1 MTSGTGPHPAL
12 RETAPLEWRM
22 EPEPTKRGW
31 SAAAAIVVLA
41 AAPNLWVTLTHPN
54 AFESWRLMAWWGGYV
69 AFSAAFAACSW
80 WAIPTR
86 GTQAVGLLLL
96 AQTIAALGANWLI
109 PTVIGG
115 VATGGALLVVVASQL
130 SRLPA
135 AVATPWV
142 IVQHAL
148 LLGIYL
154 NAWPT
159 PIALVAGAAFTVFS
173 FVLLAL
179 ERLTLRESRLRQQL
193 ASTLKELTTARQ
205 SLESRARDGER
216 LRIARDLHDVL
227 GHHLVALSL
236 QLQLAERSEP
246 DQARGGIARASAL
259 TRLLLGDLRAVVA
272 DLREQPTTALVE
284 ALNAMQEDEGTPRV
298 IVRTH
303 ASGPALSDALGQT
316 LLRAAQE
323 LVTNARKHA
332 RASQIVVELT
342 DGELRVEDDGIG
354 GPITPA
360 TGLRGLRERLDAIGG
375 ELAIEHPSRGT
386 RIRVRFPRTP
396 SSEVH
401 A

>member
-1 MTSGTGPHPAL
+1 
-12 RETAPLEWRM
+12 
-22 EPEPTKRGW
+22 
-31 SAAAAIVVLA
+31 
-41 AAPNLWVTLTHPN
+41 
-54 AFESWRLMAWWGGYV
+54 
-69 AFSAAFAACSW
+69 
-80 WAIPTR
+80 
-86 GTQAVGLLLL
+86 
-96 AQTIAALGANWLI
+96 
-109 PTVIGG
+109 
-115 VATGGALLVVVASQL
+115 
-130 SRLPA
+130 LPA

-148 LLGIYL
+148 LLGVYL

>member
-1 MTSGTGPHPAL
+1 MTSGTGRHPTL
-12 RETAPLEWRM
+12 REAAPLECRM
-22 EPEPTKRGW
+22 EPESTRRGW

-41 AAPNLWVTLTHPN
+41 AAPNLWVTLSLPS
-54 AFESWRLMAWWGGYV
+54 AFESWRLVAWWGVYIAYV
-69 AFSAAFAACSW
+69 AAFAACSW

-86 GTQAVGLLLL
+86 GTQTVGLLLA

-159 PIALVAGAAFTVFS
+159 PIALVAGAAFAVFS
-173 FVLLAL
+173 FVVLAM
-179 ERLTLRESRLRQQL
+179 ERLALRESRLRVQL
-193 ASTLKELTTARQ
+193 ASTLTELTAARQ

-246 DQARGGIARASAL
+246 DQARGGITRASAL

-272 DLREQPTTALVE
+272 DLREQPATALVE
-284 ALNAMQEDEGTPRV
+284 ALNAMQEHEGTPRV

-303 ASGPALSDALGQT
+303 ASVPALSDALGQT
-316 LLRAAQE
+316 VLRAAQE

-342 DGELRVEDDGIG
+342 DGELRVEDDGLG

-375 ELAIEHPSRGT
+375 ELTVEHPARGT
-386 RIRVRFPRTP
+386 RIRVRFPLTH